1 MASSDHLKPKEK
13 GKIIAKIN
21 IKGSSGYISKTIRV
35 MSNDPKRPLVILI
48 LRGMIKNYGDQN

>member
-21 IKGSSGYISKTIRV
+21 IKGRSGYLSKTIRV